1 MDTPAFTSHW
11 LRGQQQGQ
19 KGEKERH
26 SRLLGNYNWPRE
38 PYHLPLY
45 PNSLLNKSSLVEPP
59 PNTVPFHRGRVT
71 TTAAGPNLCRCSDP
85 GTLGPKIH
93 PSGGERDFLT
103 WPRGGGL
110 GGLQLLPFKDTLIFD
125 QWPTQDMFATCV
137 TFGSNRCP
145 SKTGGR
151 LELLHMAANK

>member
-1 MDTPAFTSHW
+1 MSVDTPAFTSHW

-26 SRLLGNYNWPRE
+26 SRLPGNSNWPRE

-59 PNTVPFHRGRVT
+59 PTTVPFHRGRVT

-85 GTLGPKIH
+85 KYTPAEEKETSWLDQEE
-93 PSGGERDFLT
+93 GGKV
-103 WPRGGGL
+103 
-110 GGLQLLPFKDTLIFD
+110 GLQLLPFKDTLIFD
-125 QWPTQDMFATCV
+125 QWPTQDLFATCV

-145 SKTGGR
+145 SKTAGR